1 MTRITVVG
9 GGAVGSGIAWQAAE
23 SGARVTV
30 VEPLGTRAA
39 SWVAGGMLAP
49 VTEAWPGEE
58 DLLDLGTESLRR
70 WPEFARRLAAHG
82 RDPGLRTDGTVVAA
96 MDGADRDELVRL
108 AEFLGKLDR
117 DVEVLGGREV
127 RALEPGLSASVRAGL
142 SVPGDLAVD
151 NRRLLDALRFAS
163 RSFGVEWLTATVKS
177 VAPGEVT
184 LAHGPVLTADVIVV
198 AAGAWSAQ
206 VHPALA
212 NVVRPVKGEILRLRA
227 RSGSLPPPTR
237 TVRALVEGRHV
248 YLVPRDGGNLV
259 VGATQYEAGFEPG
272 ARVSGV
278 RDLLGDAERVLPAV
292 ADYHLVETG
301 VGYRP
306 GTGDNLPVVR
316 WLEPGVLAATGHG
329 RNGLLLLPV
338 TLAEVAGLLAEGSD
352 G

>member
-9 GGAVGSGIAWQAAE
+9 GGALGSGIAWQAAE

-30 VEPLGTRAA
+30 VDPMPMRAA

-58 DLLDLGTESLRR
+58 TLLDLGTESLRR
-70 WPEFARRLAAHG
+70 WPEFAERLAKHG
-82 RDPGLRTDGTVVAA
+82 KDPGLRTDGTVVAA
-96 MDGADRDELVRL
+96 MDGADRDELTRL

-117 DVEVLGGREV
+117 DVELLTG
-127 RALEPGLSASVRAGL
+127 RALRAMEPGLSPSVRAGL

-151 NRRLLDALRFAS
+151 NRMLLGALRGAGAEL
-163 RSFGVEWLTATVKS
+163 GVEWLTATVKS
-177 VAPGEVT
+177 VTPGEVT

-198 AAGAWSAQ
+198 AAGAWSGQ
-206 VHPALA
+206 VHAALA
-212 NVVRPVKGEILRLRA
+212 DAVRPVKGEILRLRA
-227 RSGSLPPPTR
+227 RPGSLPPPVR
-237 TVRALVEGRHV
+237 TVRGLVEGRHV
-248 YLVPRDGGNLV
+248 YLVPRDGGHLV

-278 RDLLGDAERVLPAV
+278 RDLLADAETLVPSV

-306 GTGDNLPVVR
+306 GTADNLPVVR

-329 RNGLLLLPV
+329 RNGLLLLPG
-338 TLAEVAGLLAEGSD
+338 TLAEVAGLLAEGRI